1 MLRPRWWPPITAILG
16 LLVLTAAAAAQQPP
30 VKIRAGWVS
39 TPASLIP
46 LIFAKPGLA
55 RHRDKSY
62 TFEPI
67 YYAASPLQITALT
80 NNEVDIAALGYSSF
94 PLAVQNAGL
103 TDLRIIAD
111 EIQDGVPG
119 HYATPYWVRKDSG
132 IAKIEQLKGK
142 VLATNGLG
150 SGVDLIMRSALRQ
163 HGLID
168 TRDYTVIEAPF
179 PTQKAILKDR
189 KADLVVTA
197 LPFSYDP
204 EILDMANMLFDTRS
218 GFGEVALSFWTARK
232 AFIDRNRA
240 ALVDLLEDYVV
251 ALRWLLDPAHHA
263 EAVEIT
269 AAFLKRP
276 PASFADWLFTDR
288 DFFRDRDGKPN
299 LAALQGNIDKVKDL
313 GFVKAPLE
321 VSRFAEFGLIDEAV
335 ARLR

>member
-1 MLRPRWWPPITAILG
+1 MRWRYVLACLAGAWLSLG
-16 LLVLTAAAAAQQPP
+16 PAMAQQP

-46 LIFAKPGLA
+46 LIFAKDGLA
-55 RHRDKSY
+55 KHNGKSY
-62 TFEPI
+62 LFEPI

-204 EILDMANMLFDTRS
+204 EILDMANTLFDTRS
-218 GFGEVALSFWTARK
+218 GFGEVALSFWAVRK
-232 AFIDRNRA
+232 GFIDKNRA

-251 ALRWLLDPAHHA
+251 ALRWYLDPANHKESA
-263 EAVEIT
+263 RI
-269 AAFLKRP
+269 AATFLKRP
-276 PASFADWLFTDR
+276 PEVFEGWLFTNR
-288 DFFRDRDGKPN
+288 DFYRDRDSIPN
-299 LAALQGNIDKVKDL
+299 LKALQANIDKIREL
-313 GFVKAPLE
+313 GFVKSPIE
-321 VSRFAEFGLIDEAV
+321 VDKFADLSLVQEA
-335 ARLR
+335 ARRLK